1 MTRLKS
7 ALLALSMLA
16 AVPAF
21 AQTDVT
27 GDWDITFRSGQR
39 PSDAL
44 VGLDGVDVIA
54 VIALKQDGDKVSG
67 TYKSAQGYYDF
78 TGGTLTGNELR
89 FVFTIR
95 TQGIKFRM
103 RLAGKVEGAT
113 MTGKAYFGDFAE
125 QDWTAKRSA
134 TTTATTASATAAL
147 ATTSTGVGFVGKWDV
162 TLNMPGG
169 DMPASATL
177 TYENGKVSGTFASQ
191 MGEVP
196 VSGTAEGDA
205 LKITMVA
212 QTPQGDSTM
221 VMTGDLDGDNII
233 NGKADIAGMGQMPWT
248 AKRAKH

>member
-27 GDWDITFRSGQR
+27 GDWNITFRSGPR

-67 TYKSAQGYYDF
+67 TYKSAQGDYDF
-78 TGGTLTGNELR
+78 TGGTLTGKELR

-95 TQGIKFRM
+95 TQGMKFRM
-103 RLAGKVEGAT
+103 KLAGKVEGAT

-134 TTTATTASATAAL
+134 TTTAR
-147 ATTSTGVGFVGKWDV
+147 TTSGVGFVGKWDV
-162 TLNMPGG
+162 VLNMPGG
-169 DMPASATL
+169 DMPASAIL
-177 TYENGKVSGTFASQ
+177 THENGKVSGTFTSQ

-212 QTPQGDSTM
+212 QTPQGERTM